1 MAGRIRHEDVDT
13 VRERTD
19 IVQVVSQYLQLKK
32 ASRDSLTGLCPFHAE
47 KTPSFSVSP
56 SKQAYYCF
64 GCGEGGGVFLFLE
77 KIENLSFSEAVE
89 KLAAEA
95 GITLRHEGQTAAGRR
110 AEGHRPALHKALVEA
125 ARLYNRTLVEGRE
138 GADARRY
145 LAERGITAES
155 MERFGIGYAPGYP
168 DFLLK
173 RMTSS
178 YAPELL
184 VEAGLAA
191 PDSSG
196 GLRDRFRGRIMF
208 PIQDLA
214 GNAVGFGGR
223 LLPGEHTPANAA
235 KYVNSPDGPV
245 YHKGNLLY
253 NLNRA
258 KGEITK
264 SGRAF
269 LVEGYTDVIA
279 LDQAGITS
287 AVATCGTALGEDHIR
302 QLARFTERIVLAF
315 DSDEAGARAA
325 ERAFEFHQRYPVQL
339 SVLILPKGQDPA
351 DFAIAS
357 GGDAFLE
364 LAGSAIPLIAYMVE
378 RTLQGRDISDAEGR
392 ARAIRAGLAIVA
404 QLTDTVAR
412 DEYVRM
418 LADKVLLGHMGD
430 PERAVRMELDRLLS
444 APSASVSQQPQRTHR
459 ARTSPD
465 EEVEWE
471 ALKLL
476 VQVPEICRPWANN
489 LDLDRFDKP
498 IHRKAFEVISETIRE
513 GGAVVSA
520 GALVAR
526 GQELRGEQVARILAA
541 LAVEAPKSQGDP
553 TRGYAE
559 NVFLRLEEFSLK
571 RRADAIR
578 KELERV
584 NPLKAPDEHE
594 RMFEQLVELEG
605 ARRRLRVA
613 AEAVQVQ

>member
-1 MAGRIRHEDVDT
+1 
-13 VRERTD
+13 
-19 IVQVVSQYLQLKK
+19 
-32 ASRDSLTGLCPFHAE
+32 
-47 KTPSFSVSP
+47 
-56 SKQAYYCF
+56 
-64 GCGEGGGVFLFLE
+64 
-77 KIENLSFSEAVE
+77 
-89 KLAAEA
+89 
-95 GITLRHEGQTAAGRR
+95 
-110 AEGHRPALHKALVEA
+110 
-125 ARLYNRTLVEGRE
+125 
-138 GADARRY
+138 
-145 LAERGITAES
+145 
-155 MERFGIGYAPGYP
+155 
-168 DFLLK
+168 
-173 RMTSS
+173 MTSS